1 MAETRTPAEF
11 RERTAWSEAAA
22 WGCDMAHLERQLEL
36 SVRDRLRRHD
46 RALAS
51 ARALRD
57 AVEARRARS

>member
-1 MAETRTPAEF
+1 MAETRTPSES
-11 RERTAWSEAAA
+11 RKRTAWSAAAA
-22 WGCDMAHLERQLEL
+22 WGCDMTQLEQQLKL